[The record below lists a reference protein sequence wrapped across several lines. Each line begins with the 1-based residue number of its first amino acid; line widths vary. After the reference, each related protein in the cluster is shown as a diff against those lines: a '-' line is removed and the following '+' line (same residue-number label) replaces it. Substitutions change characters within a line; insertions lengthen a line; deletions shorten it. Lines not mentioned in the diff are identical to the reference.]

1 MKMLLFYFSQ
11 QDKTLSF
18 FFLALF
24 LMGQWREWRS
34 CLWPISHLGL
44 LKRTR
49 HWFWVSAQ
57 PGSKENTED
66 FSPCSW
72 RPHHFV
78 WVLPLGGVF
87 QFLTWS
93 GACVLRVQG
102 RGTTDTLT
110 HTHTHTLIHVNGAA
124 GVSLVLRAKVFLTLG
139 HHKNGWELI
148 LYKQFKHT
156 TAKSES
162 FTSFTFFTSNLQTP
176 PPLSPSH

>member
-78 WVLPLGGVF
+78 GSFPWVVSSNSSLGLELACFVF
-87 QFLTWS
+87 REEELQTHS
-93 GACVLRVQG
+93 
-102 RGTTDTLT
+102 